1 MPASSKIGVDDF
13 IVKFGREAFASLP
26 RVPFQIGLVWPA
38 WVMSGAAGKFAQTYG
53 EYLEPSPAFFYT
65 SYLTLL
71 GHLLSDKITLDSE
84 LRPQPRLYTVLLGE
98 SADDRKSTAMNHVT
112 RFFSE
117 TIDQS
122 DIHLV
127 LGVGS
132 AEGLAK
138 AFNADKPRVLLVLDE
153 LKALIQKCKIDGSVL
168 LPCINTLFEANRFH
182 SLTKNHDIKIDNA
195 QLCFLAAST
204 LDTYAN
210 MFTGQFLDIGFLNRL
225 FIVIGS
231 AERRFSIPKLIPQ
244 DVKAPLRG
252 DLLDVLGHV
261 AKLTADGPYAF
272 SLTPQARNIFDS
284 WYFGQERSVFTK
296 RLDTYGHRLMPLLAV
311 NELKLEIDPGIAQKV
326 VALLTYQLEARRQ
339 ADPIDADN
347 AVARVEEKMRRLLGP
362 APLGKRELERRGHK
376 TRVGTWTWNAA
387 LQNLIRN
394 REVIFDQKANL
405 YSLGK

>member
-1 MPASSKIGVDDF
+1 MPAAEKIGVDDF
-13 IVKFGREAFASLP
+13 IVKYGREAFAALP
-26 RVPFQIGLVWPA
+26 RVPFQVGMVWPT
-38 WVMSGAAGKFAQTYG
+38 WIMGGAAGNFAQAYG
-53 EYLEPSPAFFYT
+53 EHLETPPAFLFV
-65 SYLTLL
+65 SYLTHL

-98 SADDRKSTAMNHVT
+98 SADDRKSTAINQVT
-112 RFFSE
+112 RFFTGS
-117 TIDQS
+117 IDTA
-122 DIHLV
+122 DLNLV

-138 AFNADKPRVLLVLDE
+138 AFTAEKPRLLLVLDE
-153 LKALIQKCKIDGSVL
+153 LKALVQKCKIDGSVL
-168 LPCINTLFEANRFH
+168 LPCINTLFEGNRFH
-182 SLTKNHDIKIDNA
+182 SLTKNHDILIDDA

-231 AERRFSIPKLIPQ
+231 AERRFSIPSPIPEGI
-244 DVKAPLRG
+244 KASLRG
-252 DLLDVLGHV
+252 DLLAVLGHV
-261 AKLTADGPYAF
+261 ANLTTAGPYAF
-272 SLTPQARNIFDS
+272 PLTPQARPIFDS
-284 WYFGQERSVFTK
+284 WYLGQERSVFTK

-311 NELKLEIDPGIAQKV
+311 NELKAEIDAGIAQKV

-347 AVARVEEKMRRLLGP
+347 AVARLEEKIRRLLGP

-376 TRVGTWTWNAA
+376 TRVGSWTWNAA
-387 LQNLIRN
+387 LQGLMRN
-394 REVIFDQKANL
+394 REVFFDRKTNL
-405 YSLGK
+405 YTLKK

>member
-1 MPASSKIGVDDF
+1 MPATEKIGVDDF
-13 IVKFGREAFASLP
+13 IVKYGREAFAGLP
-26 RVPFQIGLVWPA
+26 RVPFQVGLVWPA
-38 WVMSGAAGKFAQTYG
+38 WVMDGAAGTFAQTYG
-53 EYLEPSPAFFYT
+53 KYLETPPAFLYM

-84 LRPQPRLYTVLLGE
+84 LRPQPRQYTVLLGE
-98 SADDRKSTAMNHVT
+98 SADDRKSTAIDQVT
-112 RFFSE
+112 RFFSGS
-117 TIDQS
+117 IDPN
-122 DIHLV
+122 DLNLV

-138 AFNADKPRVLLVLDE
+138 AFTAEKPRVLLVLDE
-153 LKALIQKCKIDGSVL
+153 LKALVQKCKIDGSVL

-182 SLTKNHDIKIDNA
+182 SLTKSHDIKIDDA
-195 QLCFLAAST
+195 QLCLLAAST

-231 AERRFSIPKLIPQ
+231 AERRFSIPAPIPE
-244 DVKAPLRG
+244 DIKKSLRS
-252 DLLDVLGHV
+252 DLQAVLGHV
-261 AKLTADGPYAF
+261 ANITAAGPYAF
-272 SLTPQARNIFDS
+272 PLTPKARTIFDT
-284 WYFGQERSVFTK
+284 WYFSQERSVFTK

-311 NELKLEIDPGIAQKV
+311 NELKPEIDAGIAQKV

-347 AVARVEEKMRRLLGP
+347 AVARLEEKMRRLLGS

-376 TRVGTWTWNAA
+376 TRVGSWTWNAA
-387 LQNLIRN
+387 LQGLTRN
-394 REVIFDQKANL
+394 GEVVFDRKTNL
-405 YSLGK
+405 YTLKK